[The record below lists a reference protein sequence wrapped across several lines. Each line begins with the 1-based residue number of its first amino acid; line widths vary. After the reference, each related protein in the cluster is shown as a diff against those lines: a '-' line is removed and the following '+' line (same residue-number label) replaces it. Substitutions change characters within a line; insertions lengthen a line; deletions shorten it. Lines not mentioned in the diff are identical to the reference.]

1 MKVIRTERAIEGIRS
16 VAGYIAR
23 TFGRQALLEFQARLQ
38 ECTKLIKENPGIGSV
53 DWDVS
58 TQEKQYL
65 TILIYRRSWMVY
77 RVEGEI
83 IYIVDFY
90 DTRKSNPSNERYE

>member
-1 MKVIRTERAIEGIRS
+1 MKIIRTERALTGIRG
-16 VAGYIAR
+16 VAGYIAC
-23 TFGRQALLEFQARLQ
+23 TFGKKALLEFRARLQ
-38 ECTKLIKENPGIGSV
+38 ECTKLIKDNPGIGSV

-58 TQEKQYL
+58 TQERQYL
-65 TILIYRRSWMVY
+65 TILIYRRSWMVD
-77 RVEGEI
+77 RVEGDI